1 MAGDWIKM
9 RPSLLTNPKVNGI
22 ARILETSP
30 EVGRALGVNFNG
42 AMNAI
47 VTRNVMR
54 NVTVSLLLTVWGA
67 ANEHTRDGVFV
78 NADLSDIDD
87 IVGVPGFGSAMVS
100 VGWAVFNAVEGSVT
114 LPNFNEYNACGEVRR
129 SNNAERQQRYRDKVK
144 AEKEA
149 RLRNVTDNVTHN
161 DREEKN
167 REEKKDRKDPPT
179 PPRGDGKNFDFNSL
193 KLPEW
198 LQAEIW
204 RQWGEFCIEL
214 GKPIK
219 TQRAAMAAIKRLDE
233 FRQQGHSPES
243 VILHSIANDWK
254 TLSPPL
260 GKQSE
265 SKGIDFDG
273 AFNRVILQKRSP
285 VNKAEEIAREKY
297 SKAGLRMAKEYECR
311 IAWRSYLSQ
320 AYRETSEIPY
330 TGG

>member
-179 PPRGDGKNFDFNSL
+179 PERDGKNFDFNSL

-219 TQRAAMAAIKRLDE
+219 PNVRRW
-233 FRQQGHSPES
+233 RQ
-243 VILHSIANDWK
+243 
-254 TLSPPL
+254 
-260 GKQSE
+260 
-265 SKGIDFDG
+265 
-273 AFNRVILQKRSP
+273 
-285 VNKAEEIAREKY
+285 
-297 SKAGLRMAKEYECR
+297 
-311 IAWRSYLSQ
+311 
-320 AYRETSEIPY
+320 
-330 TGG
+330 